1 MLCINTIH
9 GKPVMNQINATTE
22 PGLPE
27 WVSKF
32 PLLKD
37 VNDPAWVQTANR
49 AKAVTLPANYEVF
62 HDGDPCENDNFVV
75 EGATRVYKSFENGRE
90 MLLYRLQAGE
100 TCSLTTSILLAGG
113 KYTANAMTEVE
124 TRAVIIPIRIFH
136 DTFDKSK
143 GFRDFVCSTFGGR
156 IRDFIML
163 LESIATRNVDVR
175 LARYLIENKSENNS
189 VVASHKV
196 LAFELGTAREV
207 VSRHLK
213 DFEANGWVSLS
224 RKNIELINL
233 DEMGQLVSGLRV

>member
-1 MLCINTIH
+1 
-9 GKPVMNQINATTE
+9 MNQMSAATE
-22 PGLPE
+22 AHLPE

-37 VNDPAWVQTANR
+37 VRDPACVQTACQ
-49 AKAVTLPANYEVF
+49 AKEIVLPANYEVF
-62 HDGDPCENDNFVV
+62 HDGDPCENYIFVV
-75 EGATRVYKSFENGRE
+75 DGATRVYKLFENGRE

-113 KYTANAMTEVE
+113 KYTANAMTEAE
-124 TRAVIIPIRIFH
+124 TRAVVIPIDIFH

-175 LARYLIENKSENNS
+175 LARYLLENTSSDGS
-189 VVASHKV
+189 VEASHKV

-213 DFEANGWVSLS
+213 EFEAKGWVSLS
-224 RKNIELINL
+224 RKNIQLVNP
-233 DEMGQLVSGLRV
+233 DEMGRMVAGLV

>member
-1 MLCINTIH
+1 
-9 GKPVMNQINATTE
+9 MNQINTNTE
-22 PGLPE
+22 AHLPE

-32 PLLKD
+32 PLLND
-37 VNDPAWVQTANR
+37 VNDDAWVQTANS
-49 AKAVTLPANYEVF
+49 AKEVTLPAKYEVF
-62 HDGDPCENDNFVV
+62 HDGDPCENYIFVV
-75 EGATRVYKSFENGRE
+75 DGATRVYKSFENGRE

-113 KYTANAMTEVE
+113 KYTANAMTEAE
-124 TRAVIIPIRIFH
+124 TRAVIIPIHIFH

-156 IRDFIML
+156 IRDFILL

-175 LARYLIENKSENNS
+175 LARYLLENQSNVNTVE
-189 VVASHKV
+189 ASHKV

-224 RKNIELINL
+224 RKSIELIKT
-233 DEMGQLVSGLRV
+233 DEMGQLVAGLV

>member
-1 MLCINTIH
+1 
-9 GKPVMNQINATTE
+9 MNQMNTNTE
-22 PGLPE
+22 AHLPE

-37 VNDPAWVQTANR
+37 VSDEAWVKTAAA
-49 AKAVTLPANYEVF
+49 AKEVTLPANYEVF
-62 HDGDPCENDNFVV
+62 HDGDPCENYIFVV
-75 EGATRVYKSFENGRE
+75 DGATRVYKSFENGRE

-113 KYTANAMTEVE
+113 KYTANAMTEAE
-124 TRAVIIPIRIFH
+124 THAVIIPITMFH

-175 LARYLIENKSENNS
+175 LARYLLENRSAENT
-189 VVASHKV
+189 VEASHKV

-213 DFEANGWVSLS
+213 DFEANGWVNLS
-224 RKNIELINL
+224 RKSIELVQP
-233 DEMGQLVSGLRV
+233 EAMGQLVSGLV

>member
-1 MLCINTIH
+1 
-9 GKPVMNQINATTE
+9 MNQINNNTE
-22 PGLPE
+22 AHLPA

-37 VNDPAWVQTANR
+37 VKDDAWVQTANN
-49 AKAVTLPANYEVF
+49 AKEVTLPAKYEVF
-62 HDGDPCENDNFVV
+62 RDGDPCENYIFVV
-75 EGATRVYKSFENGRE
+75 DGATRVYKSFENGRE

-113 KYTANAMTEVE
+113 KYTANAMTEAE
-124 TRAVIIPIRIFH
+124 TRAVIIPIHIFH
-136 DTFDKSK
+136 NTFDNSK
-143 GFRDFVCSTFGGR
+143 GFRDFVCTTFGGR

-175 LARYLIENKSENNS
+175 LARYLLENKSDGNTVET
-189 VVASHKV
+189 SHKV

-213 DFEANGWVSLS
+213 DFESNGWVSLS
-224 RKNIELINL
+224 RKNIELIKT
-233 DEMGQLVSGLRV
+233 DEMGRLVAGLV

>member
-1 MLCINTIH
+1 
-9 GKPVMNQINATTE
+9 MNQMNANIEAT
-22 PGLPE
+22 LPQ

-37 VNDPAWVQTANR
+37 VKDPAWLETAKR
-49 AKAVTLPANYEVF
+49 AKEVVLPANYEVF
-62 HDGDPCENDNFVV
+62 HDGDPCENYIFVV
-75 EGATRVYKSFENGRE
+75 DGATKVYKSFENGRE

-100 TCSLTTSILLAGG
+100 TCSLTTSVLLAGG
-113 KYTANAMTEVE
+113 NYTANAMTEVE
-124 TRAVIIPIRIFH
+124 THAVIIPIHIFH

-175 LARYLIENKSENNS
+175 LARYLIENRSNDNT
-189 VVASHKV
+189 VITSHKE

-213 DFEANGWVSLS
+213 DFEANGWVTLS
-224 RKNIELINL
+224 RKSIEIKNI
-233 DEMGQLVSGLRV
+233 DTMTQLLTGCRA

>member
-1 MLCINTIH
+1 
-9 GKPVMNQINATTE
+9 MNQLNTNTE
-22 PGLPE
+22 AHLPE

-37 VNDPAWVQTANR
+37 VKDEAWVQTATQ
-49 AKAVTLPANYEVF
+49 AKEVTLPANYEVF
-62 HDGDPCENDNFVV
+62 HDGDPCENYIFVV

-113 KYTANAMTEVE
+113 RYTANAMTEAE
-124 TRAVIIPIRIFH
+124 TRAVIIPIQIFH
-136 DTFDKSK
+136 QTFDRSK
-143 GFRDFVCSTFGGR
+143 GFRDFVCTTFGGR

-175 LARYLIENKSENNS
+175 LARYLLENKSEDDT
-189 VVASHKV
+189 VEASHKV

-224 RKNIELINL
+224 RKNIQLVNTAK
-233 DEMGQLVSGLRV
+233 MGQLVSGLV

>member
-1 MLCINTIH
+1 
-9 GKPVMNQINATTE
+9 MNQMNTNTE
-22 PGLPE
+22 PLLPE
-27 WVSKF
+27 WVGKF

-37 VNDPAWVQTANR
+37 VKDEAWVKTANG
-49 AKAVTLPANYEVF
+49 AKEVTLPANYEVF
-62 HDGDPCENDNFVV
+62 RDGDPCENYIFVV
-75 EGATRVYKSFENGRE
+75 DGATRVYKAFENGRE

-113 KYTANAMTEVE
+113 RYTANAMTEAE
-124 TRAVIIPIRIFH
+124 TRAVIIPIAVFRE
-136 DTFDKSK
+136 TFDKSK

-175 LARYLIENKSENNS
+175 LARYLLENKSPDNKVE
-189 VVASHKV
+189 ASHKV

-213 DFEANGWVSLS
+213 DFESNGWVHLS
-224 RKNIELINL
+224 RKNIELL
-233 DEMGQLVSGLRV
+233 RPDAMGQLVAGVM

>member
-1 MLCINTIH
+1 
-9 GKPVMNQINATTE
+9 MNQLNANTE
-22 PGLPE
+22 PRLPE

-37 VNDPAWVQTANR
+37 VKDDAWIQTARN
-49 AKAVTLPANYEVF
+49 AKEVTLPADYEVF
-62 HDGDPCENDNFVV
+62 HDGDPCENYIFVV
-75 EGATRVYKSFENGRE
+75 NGATRVFKAFENGRE

-113 KYTANAMTEVE
+113 KYTASAMTEAE
-124 TRAVIIPIRIFH
+124 THAVIIPIAVFH

-175 LARYLIENKSENNS
+175 LARYLLENKSADNTVET
-189 VVASHKV
+189 SHKV

-213 DFEANGWVSLS
+213 DFESNGWVSLS
-224 RKNIELINL
+224 RKNIQLLQPDAME
-233 DEMGQLVSGLRV
+233 QLVSGLI

>member
-1 MLCINTIH
+1 
-9 GKPVMNQINATTE
+9 MNQMNPDTA

-27 WVSKF
+27 WVNNF

-37 VNDPAWVQTANR
+37 VDDPAWVQTANN
-49 AKAVTLPANYEVF
+49 AKEVVLPAKYEVF
-62 HDGDPCENDNFVV
+62 HDGDPCENYIFVV
-75 EGATRVYKSFENGRE
+75 DGATRVYKSFENGRE

-124 TRAVIIPIRIFH
+124 TRAVIIPIHIFH

-143 GFRDFVCSTFGGR
+143 GFRDFVCTTFGGR

-175 LARYLIENKSENNS
+175 LARYLLENKSDDNTVE
-189 VVASHKV
+189 ASHKV

-213 DFEANGWVSLS
+213 DFETNGWVSLS
-224 RKNIELINL
+224 RKNIELIKTN
-233 DEMGQLVSGLRV
+233 EMGQLVAGLM

>member
-1 MLCINTIH
+1 
-9 GKPVMNQINATTE
+9 MNQMNTNTE
-22 PGLPE
+22 PHLPE
-27 WVSKF
+27 WVGNF

-37 VNDPAWVQTANR
+37 VKDEAWVNTAKN
-49 AKAVTLPANYEVF
+49 AKEVTLPANYEVF
-62 HDGDPCENDNFVV
+62 HDGDPCENYIFVV
-75 EGATRVYKSFENGRE
+75 DGATRVYKSFENGRE

-113 KYTANAMTEVE
+113 RYTANAMTEAE
-124 TRAVIIPIRIFH
+124 TRAVIIPIAVFQ

-175 LARYLIENKSENNS
+175 LARYLLENKSQDNKVE
-189 VVASHKV
+189 ASHKV

-213 DFEANGWVSLS
+213 DFESNGWVSLS
-224 RKNIELINL
+224 RKNIELL
-233 DEMGQLVSGLRV
+233 KPEAMGRLVTGAI

>member
-1 MLCINTIH
+1 MLRDETS
-9 GKPVMNQINATTE
+9 MNQMNTNTA
-22 PGLPE
+22 PYMPE

-32 PLLKD
+32 PLLEGVKD
-37 VNDPAWVQTANR
+37 DAWVKTANS
-49 AKAVTLPANYEVF
+49 AQEVVLPANYEVF
-62 HDGDPCENDNFVV
+62 HDGAPCENYIFVV

-113 KYTANAMTEVE
+113 KYTANAMTEAE
-124 TRAVIIPIRIFH
+124 TRAVIIPISIFH

-175 LARYLIENKSENNS
+175 LARYLLENKSSDNT
-189 VVASHKV
+189 VKASHKV

-213 DFEANGWVSLS
+213 DFESNGWVNLS
-224 RKNIELINL
+224 RKSIQLL
-233 DEMGQLVSGLRV
+233 DTDDMGRLVSGLI

>member
-1 MLCINTIH
+1 MTD
-9 GKPVMNQINATTE
+9 MNQMNTNIEAHV
-22 PGLPE
+22 PE

-32 PLLKD
+32 PLLRD
-37 VNDPAWVQTANR
+37 VNDDAWLETARR
-49 AKAVTLPANYEVF
+49 AKEVVLPAKYEVF
-62 HDGDPCENDNFVV
+62 HDGDPCENYIFVV
-75 EGATRVYKSFENGRE
+75 DGATRVYKSFENGRE

-113 KYTANAMTEVE
+113 KYTANAMTEAE
-124 TRAVIIPIRIFH
+124 TRAVIIPIQIFH

-143 GFRDFVCSTFGGR
+143 GFRDFVCTTFGGR

-175 LARYLIENKSENNS
+175 LARYLLENRSEHDA
-189 VVASHKV
+189 VEASHKV

-224 RKNIELINL
+224 RKSIELINT
-233 DEMGQLVSGLRV
+233 DEMGQFVVGLRN

>member
-1 MLCINTIH
+1 M
-9 GKPVMNQINATTE
+9 KQMNPDSA

-27 WVSKF
+27 WVGQF

-37 VNDPAWVQTANR
+37 VDDSAWLQTANS
-49 AKAVTLPANYEVF
+49 AKEVVLPAKYEVF
-62 HDGDPCENDNFVV
+62 HDGDPCENYIFVV
-75 EGATRVYKSFENGRE
+75 DGATRVYKSFENGRE

-113 KYTANAMTEVE
+113 KYTANAMTEAE
-124 TRAVIIPIRIFH
+124 TRAVIIPIHIFH

-143 GFRDFVCSTFGGR
+143 GFRDFVCTTFGGR

-175 LARYLIENKSENNS
+175 LARYLLENKSDDNTVE
-189 VVASHKV
+189 ASHKV

-213 DFEANGWVSLS
+213 DFESNGWVSLS
-224 RKNIELINL
+224 RKNIELIKTN
-233 DEMGQLVSGLRV
+233 EMGQLVAGLV

>member
-1 MLCINTIH
+1 
-9 GKPVMNQINATTE
+9 MNQLNANTE
-22 PGLPE
+22 PHLPE

-37 VNDPAWVQTANR
+37 VKDEAWIQTARN
-49 AKAVTLPANYEVF
+49 AKEVTLPADYEVF
-62 HDGDPCENDNFVV
+62 HDGDPCENYIFVV
-75 EGATRVYKSFENGRE
+75 NGATRVFKAFENGRE

-113 KYTANAMTEVE
+113 KYTASAMTEAE
-124 TRAVIIPIRIFH
+124 THAVIIPIGVFH

-175 LARYLIENKSENNS
+175 LARYLLENKSVDNTVE
-189 VVASHKV
+189 ASHKV

-213 DFEANGWVSLS
+213 DFESSGWVSLS
-224 RKNIELINL
+224 RKNIQLLQPDAME
-233 DEMGQLVSGLRV
+233 QLVSGLI

>member
-1 MLCINTIH
+1 
-9 GKPVMNQINATTE
+9 MNQMSAATE
-22 PGLPE
+22 AHLPE

-37 VNDPAWVQTANR
+37 VRDPAWVQTACQ
-49 AKAVTLPANYEVF
+49 AKEIVLPANYEVF
-62 HDGDPCENDNFVV
+62 HDGDPCENYIFVV
-75 EGATRVYKSFENGRE
+75 DGATRVYKLFENGRE

-113 KYTANAMTEVE
+113 KYTANAMTEAE
-124 TRAVIIPIRIFH
+124 TRAVVIPIDIFH

-175 LARYLIENKSENNS
+175 LARYLLENTSSDGS
-189 VVASHKV
+189 VEASHKV

-213 DFEANGWVSLS
+213 EFEAKGWVSLS
-224 RKNIELINL
+224 RKNIQLVNP
-233 DEMGQLVSGLRV
+233 DEMGRMVAGLV

>member
-1 MLCINTIH
+1 MNETNTS
-9 GKPVMNQINATTE
+9 VDAR
-22 PGLPE
+22 LPE
-27 WVSKF
+27 WVNNF

-37 VNDPAWVQTANR
+37 VNDPAWIQTASR
-49 AKAVTLPANYEVF
+49 AKEVTLPAKYEVF
-62 HDGDPCENDNFVV
+62 HDGDPCENYIFVV
-75 EGATRVYKSFENGRE
+75 DGATRVYKSFENGRE

-124 TRAVIIPIRIFH
+124 THAVIIPIKIFH

-156 IRDFIML
+156 IRDFILL

-175 LARYLIENKSENNS
+175 LARYLLENRSEQNA
-189 VVASHKV
+189 VEASHKV

-213 DFEANGWVSLS
+213 DFEANGWVNLS
-224 RKNIELINL
+224 RKSIELVNP
-233 DEMGQLVSGLRV
+233 DEMSELVAGLRA

>member
-1 MLCINTIH
+1 
-9 GKPVMNQINATTE
+9 MNQMNTNVDAH
-22 PGLPE
+22 LPE
-27 WVSKF
+27 WVSNF

-37 VNDPAWVQTANR
+37 VRDEAWIKTASN
-49 AKAVTLPANYEVF
+49 AKEVTLPANYEVF
-62 HDGDPCENDNFVV
+62 HDGDPCENYIFVV

-113 KYTANAMTEVE
+113 KYTANAMTEAE
-124 TRAVIIPIRIFH
+124 TRAVIIPIRIFRE
-136 DTFDKSK
+136 TFDRSK

-175 LARYLIENKSENNS
+175 LARYLLENQSEENS
-189 VVASHKV
+189 VEASHKL

-213 DFEANGWVSLS
+213 DFETKGWVSLS
-224 RKNIELINL
+224 RKSI
-233 DEMGQLVSGLRV
+233 QLVDQDSMGRLITGCALG